1 MKKLL
6 AFILCLGSVLAFSQ
20 VKETESPPFE
30 SHSTDTHASEEPKQ
44 AEYPRGINVF
54 MREVSQKINI
64 KRIRGTGQVRANAK
78 FSVNAQGEIEKI
90 SITGSNETMNKE
102 VERVMKSMKT
112 KWTPGEYKGSPV
124 EIWYTL
130 PFIVNFDN

>member
-6 AFILCLGSVLAFSQ
+6 AFILCLGSVLVFSQ
-20 VKETESPPFE
+20 VKKTESPPFG
-30 SHSTDTHASEEPKQ
+30 SHSTDNNASEKPKQ
-44 AEYPRGINVF
+44 AEYPRGIDVF

-64 KRIRGTGQVRANAK
+64 KRIKGTGQVEAKAK

-102 VERVMKSMKT
+102 IERVMKSMKT
-112 KWTPGEYKGSPV
+112 KWTPGEYKGNPV
-124 EIWYTL
+124 ETWYTL
-130 PFIVNFDN
+130 PFTVNFE